1 MGSKSFVKRESSIE
15 LLKIFSMFLIV
26 IGHVAQ
32 TVVYLKLEDFPVNSA
47 TTDIKSFIM
56 AFLIH
61 LGGLGNCIFIICSA
75 WFLVDKNKIYTKK
88 CLQIILDVF
97 VISISILFC
106 SLISGVQIST
116 LELVKSLLPTT
127 FANNWF
133 ATCYILFLLA
143 VPYLNKILHSIS
155 KKELLRINIVLI
167 TLYWIINF
175 IVDSLFYT
183 HIILFISLFFITAYV
198 KKYMP
203 DFQQNVK
210 MNLICLF
217 VGLIG
222 FIILMCITNYIGLKI
237 EYMNKQLLFWQGKA
251 NPFFLLIAIALFNLF
266 KRIDFSNNAVN
277 LMSSVTLFVY
287 LIHENLIVRR
297 HFRRYIWIR
306 IIDSYSLDLIL
317 IEELIYAIVL
327 FVVSMLIS
335 LLYKFTI
342 GRITT
347 MLTDKIYNCQ
357 KLGNFITHLFNKIA
371 ALK

>member
-26 IGHVAQ
+26 ICHVAQ
-32 TVVYLKLEDFPVNSA
+32 TVNHLNLEEFPLNSA
-47 TTDIKSFIM
+47 TTDIKTFIM
-56 AFLIH
+56 AFFLH
-61 LGGLGNCIFIICSA
+61 LGGLGNCIFIICSV

-88 CLQIILDVF
+88 CLQIIFDVF
-97 VISISILFC
+97 VISIAILFC
-106 SLISGVQIST
+106 SLISGAPISKT
-116 LELVKSLLPTT
+116 EIIKSLFPTT
-127 FANNWF
+127 FANNWYV
-133 ATCYILFLLA
+133 TCYILFLLA

-155 KKELLRINIVLI
+155 KKELLRINIVFI

-175 IVDSLFYT
+175 IVDSFFYT

-217 VGLIG
+217 VGLFG
-222 FIILMCITNYIGLKI
+222 FIILMCITNYLGLKI
-237 EYMNKQLLFWQGKA
+237 EFMNKKLLYWSHSI
-251 NPFFLLIAIALFNLF
+251 NPFFLLIAMALFNLF
-266 KRIDFSNNAVN
+266 KRIDFSNKVVN
-277 LMSSVTLFVY
+277 LISSVTLFVY
-287 LIHENLIVRR
+287 LIHENLIVKR
-297 HFRRYIWIR
+297 HLRTYIWIR
-306 IIDSYSLDLIL
+306 IIDSYSLDFIL
-317 IEELIYAIVL
+317 IEELIYAIVW

-347 MLTDKIYNCQ
+347 MLTDKIYNCK